1 MMGAVAGHRART
13 SEAET
18 RQSPLSSN
26 ERGAL
31 EIKWAMGRGWKP
43 GQPWPED
50 EPERND
56 DDPEEAA

>member
-1 MMGAVAGHRART
+1 MADRART

-18 RQSPLSSN
+18 RQSPLSGS

-43 GQPWPED
+43 GQPWPTD
-50 EPERND
+50 EQPPSD
-56 DDPEEAA
+56 LTTPDPEEAA